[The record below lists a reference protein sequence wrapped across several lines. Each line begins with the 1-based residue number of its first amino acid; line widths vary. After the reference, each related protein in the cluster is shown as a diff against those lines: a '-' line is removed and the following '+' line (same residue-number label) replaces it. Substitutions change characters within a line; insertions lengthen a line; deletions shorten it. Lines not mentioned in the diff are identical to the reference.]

1 MIGVRPMLIV
11 PLERLFESKVRLQDM
26 ASAGKRRTLPRNL
39 LSSDAGLHLGLQ
51 FIREVRKLL
60 LLCVDEIAIVS
71 IQLVGALHE
80 GHVACCELSEE
91 RFPFADDRIA
101 WTTVPQVVVRKEKR
115 ETLVDR

>member
-39 LSSDAGLHLGLQ
+39 LSSDAGLHLGPQL
-51 FIREVRKLL
+51 IREVRKLL

-71 IQLVGALHE
+71 IHLVGALHE
-80 GHVACCELSEE
+80 GHVVGAMCIHSCPLYTVVGPVNLSHS
-91 RFPFADDRIA
+91 
-101 WTTVPQVVVRKEKR
+101 
-115 ETLVDR
+115 LL